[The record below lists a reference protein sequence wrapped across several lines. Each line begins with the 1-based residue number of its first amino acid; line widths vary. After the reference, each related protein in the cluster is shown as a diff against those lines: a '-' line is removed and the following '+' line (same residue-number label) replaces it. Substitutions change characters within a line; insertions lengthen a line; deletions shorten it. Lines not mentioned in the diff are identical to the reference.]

1 MVKITVDDSGIEA
14 EEGSS
19 LLQTCLENDI
29 YIPNLC
35 FLPAM
40 KNPPAACRMCFVE
53 MEGENRPVTS
63 CTVKVKEGMV
73 VKTDTARVRHLQR
86 TAFQLLMSVH
96 DVDCGNCHANKKCE
110 LQRIAKFLKVGLK
123 PGKLERYLKAVDEE
137 AGHPLLNYYPNRCVL
152 CGKCIFVC
160 KEKHGQAAMT
170 FAKRGFDTIIS
181 FYGRTDAMT
190 FPCKTCRACVEVCP
204 VGAISL
210 KQ

>member
-1 MVKITVDDSGIEA
+1 MVQITVDDKAIEA

-19 LLQTCLENDI
+19 LLHTCLESEI

-40 KNPPAACRMCFVE
+40 KDPPAACRMCWVDI
-53 MEGENRPVTS
+53 EGERGPVTS
-63 CTVKVKEGMV
+63 CTVRVKEGMV
-73 VKTDTARVRHLQR
+73 VRTDTEGVRHLQK

-96 DVDCGNCHANKKCE
+96 DVDCKNCHANKKCE

-137 AGHPLLNYYPNRCVL
+137 AEHPLLNYYPNRCVL

-181 FYGRTDAMT
+181 FYGQEASMT
-190 FPCKTCRACVEVCP
+190 FPCDTCSACVEICP